1 MTLKQMDSIL
11 PLVYGPVQSR
21 RHGRSLGL
29 NLGKPGSKECTWS
42 CLYCQCGFG
51 TRTDHESTSLTPKE
65 IAAQVKAKLFEVG
78 PVDAITIAGNTEPGL
93 YPQLKELI
101 RQLKI
106 LRYASRG
113 AWKILILSNGSE
125 LDSPQVQDA
134 FSRADQAWLKLDAA
148 SEGDFARLSRPLR
161 GGLKEHIVR
170 LKQMKPLRVQTLL
183 WGCSTRPELSNSHP
197 AQVAALVDLLGDLR
211 PLAVRLYTLDRE
223 PAFSELE
230 PVEDGV
236 LDGMARELRARG
248 IEVEWWPSQVAGV
261 ASVT

>member
-1 MTLKQMDSIL
+1 MEFKHIDSIL

-29 NLGKPGSKECTWS
+29 NLGKPGAKACSWS

-51 TRTDHESTSLTPKE
+51 TRTDQDSTPLTPKE

-78 PVDAITIAGNTEPGL
+78 PVDAITLAGNTEPGL

-113 AWKILILSNGSE
+113 EWKIMILSNGSE
-125 LDSPQVQDA
+125 LDSPEVRDA
-134 FSRADQAWLKLDAA
+134 FSRADQAWLKLDVAK
-148 SEGDFARLSRPLR
+148 EQDFSRLSRPLQ
-161 GGLKEHIVR
+161 GGLAEHITR
-170 LKQMKPLRVQTLL
+170 LRQMRPLRVQTLL

-197 AQVAALVDLLGDLR
+197 SQLAALANLLGELQ
-211 PLAVRLYTLDRE
+211 PQAVRLYTLDRE
-223 PAFSELE
+223 PAFRELE
-230 PVEDGV
+230 PVSGSV
-236 LDGMARELRARG
+236 LDGFARELRARG
-248 IEVEWWPSQVAGV
+248 IEVEWWPSQNPDQ
-261 ASVT
+261 TPLT